1 MLFSELRN
9 LIRKESSKGDFTRAA
24 DSIQEVVFS
33 LEKST
38 LIPIITEIGAIP
50 EDIGHDSSEE
60 KLYAKVADIV
70 LSKCFQELGLQSTVN
85 SERAN
90 CADVVAKSQIHNY
103 TLVGDAK
110 AFRLS
115 RTAKN
120 QKDFKVKSMVDWR
133 GDNDYAVLVC
143 PFYQYPKSNSQIY
156 GQALDGNVTL
166 FSWEYLS
173 ILLENSII
181 ESPELNL
188 SVLWNVSNVLS
199 GTTAVADKNDAF
211 LKKQNELIRSHLHLS
226 EEIFNSKF
234 ADFKTKIINRGE
246 IEISYWKSQIELIK
260 NYTREQA
267 IKELLTSLKLNEKI
281 ASIKK
286 FIDSLRD

>member
-1 MLFSELRN
+1 MLFSELRS
-9 LIRKESSKGDFTRAA
+9 LIKDELAKGDFKRAG
-24 DSIQEVVFS
+24 DSIQNVVFS
-33 LEKST
+33 LEKAS

-50 EDIGHDSSEE
+50 EDIVHDSSEE
-60 KLYAKVADIV
+60 KLYAKTTDIV
-70 LSKCFQELGLQSTVN
+70 LAKCFQELGLQSAVN
-85 SERAN
+85 RERAN
-90 CADVVAKSQIHNY
+90 CADVVAKSSMHGY

-120 QKDFKVKSMVDWR
+120 QKDFKVNSMVDWR

-143 PFYQYPKSNSQIY
+143 PFYQYPKTNSQIY

-166 FSWEYLS
+166 FSWEHLS
-173 ILLENSII
+173 VLLENDII

-199 GTTAVADKNDAF
+199 DITPVAEKNIAF
-211 LKKQNELIRSHLHLS
+211 LKNQNEIIRSYLHLS
-226 EEIFNSKF
+226 EEVFNSNF
-234 ADFKTKIINRGE
+234 TNFKTKIINRGE
-246 IEISYWKSQIELIK
+246 AEILYWKSQIEVIK

-267 IKELLTSLKLNEKI
+267 VKELLTSLKLNKKI

-286 FIDSLRD
+286 FINSLEG

>member
-1 MLFSELRN
+1 MLFSELRD
-9 LIRKESSKGDFTRAA
+9 LIRVESVKGDFTRAG

-70 LSKCFQELGLQSTVN
+70 LAKCFQELGLQSTVN
-85 SERAN
+85 RERAN
-90 CADVVAKSQIHNY
+90 CADVVAKSQFHSY

-173 ILLENSII
+173 VLLENSII

-199 GTTAVADKNDAF
+199 STTAVANKNNAF

-226 EEIFNSKF
+226 EEIFNAKF

-260 NYTREQA
+260 SYTREQA
-267 IKELLTSLKLNEKI
+267 IKELLISLKLNEKI